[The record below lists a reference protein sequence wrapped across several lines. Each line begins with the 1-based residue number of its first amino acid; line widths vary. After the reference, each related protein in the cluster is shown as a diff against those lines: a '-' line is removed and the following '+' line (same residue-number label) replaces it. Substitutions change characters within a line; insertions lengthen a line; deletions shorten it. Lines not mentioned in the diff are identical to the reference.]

1 MTPTREEVERLVS
14 EVTAAFPNNDYGGS
28 DEALRMGAVPVDASA
43 CMETAAMLRAL
54 LARAEAAE
62 AELAVEQE
70 ARELASESDA
80 GWEQVASAARAE
92 AARLRRGWLAT
103 IQTENSCPATGGGCL
118 AKRCGCLAEMEM
130 LMREDDARAALVTEA
145 RDE

>member
-1 MTPTREEVERLVS
+1 MTPTRDTSKEAVERMAVWVGSLAS
-14 EVTAAFPNNDYGGS
+14 PAGLSYEV
-28 DEALRMGAVPVDASA
+28 
-43 CMETAAMLRAL
+43 AAMLRAL

-80 GWEQVASAARAE
+80 GWEQVANAARAE
-92 AARLRRGWLAT
+92 AARLRSGIEKALLEVEDAGPKALKY
-103 IQTENSCPATGGGCL
+103 TEQEL
-118 AKRCGCLAEMEM
+118 
-130 LMREDDARAALVTEA
+130 RAALATEA

>member
-1 MTPTREEVERLVS
+1 MTPTREEVERLAKRFDVN
-14 EVTAAFPNNDYGGS
+14 AADWRW
-28 DEALRMGAVPVDASA
+28 DEDHH
-43 CMETAAMLRAL
+43 AARDMLRAL

-80 GWEQVASAARAE
+80 GWEQVANAARAE
-92 AARLRRGWLAT
+92 AARLREAGRELHAAGVAAVGAMKPSTYKRGVLAMAC
-103 IQTENSCPATGGGCL
+103 QNW
-118 AKRCGCLAEMEM
+118 
-130 LMREDDARAALVTEA
+130 RAALTVEA

>member
-1 MTPTREEVERLVS
+1 MTPRDTSKEYVERMCRC
-14 EVTAAFPNNDYGGS
+14 APFADN
-28 DEALRMGAVPVDASA
+28 EAGIPEMV
-43 CMETAAMLRAL
+43 AMLRAL

-80 GWEQVASAARAE
+80 GWEQVANAAQAE

-118 AKRCGCLAEMEM
+118 SKRCGCLEEMEM
-130 LMREDDARAALVTEA
+130 LMREDDARAALTVEA